1 MYRNF
6 PIYAK
11 QEQNHELLKNMIFF
25 HISFHFAFWGE
36 GPFVRTGRLHKG
48 ASQSDFNIINIYLNL
63 VDLDSNELTSV
74 WKATLIKSTAWKV
87 SVFEVFWSVFSRIRT
102 EYGEIR
108 SISSYSVRMRENTDQ
123 INSEYGNFS
132 RSDQDQDSYW

>member
-1 MYRNF
+1 MQSKNKTVNSWKTWLFFIFRF
-6 PIYAK
+6 I
-11 QEQNHELLKNMIFF
+11 LLF
-25 HISFHFAFWGE
+25 E
-36 GPFVRTGRLHKG
+36 GRDPLFERDVSHKG

-63 VDLDSNELTSV
+63 VDLNSNELTSV